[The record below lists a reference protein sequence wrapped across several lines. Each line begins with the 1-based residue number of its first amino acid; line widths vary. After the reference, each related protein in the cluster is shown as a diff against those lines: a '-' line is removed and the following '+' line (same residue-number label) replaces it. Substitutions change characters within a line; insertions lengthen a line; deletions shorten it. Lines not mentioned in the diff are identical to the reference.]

1 MRGDT
6 RIVPLSWPLGLWSMA
21 RPSLRKLAETSGDPA
36 AAHADCRRR
45 LVMSIDE
52 KQPDANVSASSP
64 TETPATTETAQPA
77 QHAQP
82 APTAPAQP
90 TPTQSNTDAP
100 RPRRRGFAA
109 MDRDR
114 VKQIASKGG
123 RAAHAAG
130 TAHQFNSDEARVA
143 GRKGGMAPHVRR
155 GGVRRR
161 PTDSGSPPPSQ
172 NHGQGD
178 GR

>member
-1 MRGDT
+1 
-6 RIVPLSWPLGLWSMA
+6 
-21 RPSLRKLAETSGDPA
+21 
-36 AAHADCRRR
+36 
-45 LVMSIDE
+45 MSIDE
-52 KQPDANVSASSP
+52 KQPDENVSADKP
-64 TETPATTETAQPA
+64 TESPETTETAQPE
-77 QHAQP
+77 QNAQP
-82 APTAPAQP
+82 DQGGQNAQA
-90 TPTQSNTDAP
+90 TPSNAEAP

-130 TAHQFNSDEARVA
+130 TAHQFSSDEARVA
-143 GRKGGMAPHVRR
+143 GKKGGMAPHVRR

-161 PTDSGSPPPSQ
+161 PSTENVSPPASQ